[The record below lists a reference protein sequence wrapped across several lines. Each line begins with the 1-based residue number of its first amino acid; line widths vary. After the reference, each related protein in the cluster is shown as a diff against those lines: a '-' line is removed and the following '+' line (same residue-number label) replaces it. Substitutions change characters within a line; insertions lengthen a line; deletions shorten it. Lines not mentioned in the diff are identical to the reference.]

1 MLEELEN
8 YLKSLNKVAV
18 AFSGGIDSSFLVCFA
33 NKVLPKGNVLAI
45 IANGQMIPRKDYSD
59 AIEFL
64 KENEI
69 PYREI
74 PCDALETLEFRENH
88 KDRCYHCK
96 KSIMTKVKEVA
107 LQEGFENVL
116 DGNNL
121 DDTKVYRP
129 GHKVVEELG
138 IISPLEKNGF
148 TKADIR
154 KYSKQIGI
162 KFWNKPSNSCLATR
176 FPYNT
181 VLTNEGLEKVDKA
194 EEIVKKLG
202 ILSLRVRVHDDIARI
217 EVNRE
222 DFSKILDN
230 LEIVDELKQLG
241 FRYVTLDLAGLQNG
255 SFDK

>member
-1 MLEELEN
+1 MLEELEK
-8 YLKSLNKVAV
+8 YLKSLGKIAV

-33 NKVLPKGNVLAI
+33 NQVLPKGNVLAI
-45 IANGQMIPRKDYSD
+45 IANGQMIPRKDYND

-64 KENEI
+64 KENKI
-69 PYREI
+69 QYREI
-74 PCDALETLEFRENH
+74 PCDALATLEFRENH

-96 KSIMTKVKEVA
+96 KSIMTKVKEIA

-129 GHKVVEELG
+129 GHKAVEELG

-181 VLTNEGLEKVDKA
+181 VLTNEGLEKVNKA
-194 EEIVKKLG
+194 EEIIKNLG
-202 ILSLRVRVHDDIARI
+202 ILNLRVRVHDEIARI

-222 DFSKILDN
+222 DFSTILNN
-230 LEIVDELKQLG
+230 LEIVDELKKLG
-241 FRYVTLDLAGLQNG
+241 FKYVTLDLAGLQNG